1 MFKEF
6 EEPTGLMKLFD
17 TQTSDFI
24 LGKNYYI
31 DILFGVDEF
40 LVQDEYVAKGFE
52 WLLKL
57 DDKSFEY
64 KSNSPKDTIEKVLCT
79 WCNFSVYKSVE
90 EKVFTDKQ

>member
-1 MFKEF
+1 MGESERADEGRFGEVLF
-6 EEPTGLMKLFD
+6 SILM
-17 TQTSDFI
+17 I
-24 LGKNYYI
+24 
-31 DILFGVDEF
+31 
-40 LVQDEYVAKGFE
+40 AKGFE

-90 EKVFTDKQ
+90 EKVFAAKKALEIDRILHTHMRIS